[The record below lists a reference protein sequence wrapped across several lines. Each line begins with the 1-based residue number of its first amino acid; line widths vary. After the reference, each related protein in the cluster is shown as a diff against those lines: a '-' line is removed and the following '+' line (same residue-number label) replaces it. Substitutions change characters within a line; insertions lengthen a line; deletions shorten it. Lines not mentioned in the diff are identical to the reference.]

1 MLMVACTSDPAEGSL
16 YHLYADRKGLS
27 VAEVDGFVLNDT
39 VRIDVVMLQAESP
52 EEWQQLKAEFDIRG
66 QQLVADTVPV
76 HAFRMAGPPDP
87 GIIDIG
93 TDAPAA
99 VQRYLDAQVRQWN
112 GQKVCPQGKQHL
124 TARVVGHVDHTCNVD
139 RIRMAVLRI

>member
-66 QQLVADTVPV
+66 DEGSVSWLGEVENP
-76 HAFRMAGPPDP
+76 
-87 GIIDIG
+87 
-93 TDAPAA
+93 
-99 VQRYLDAQVRQWN
+99 VQRTEWN
-112 GQKVCPQGKQHL
+112 GGPVMRVIASHDKQAIGFYRIDSEPQYDALLDYQLNKMK
-124 TARVVGHVDHTCNVD
+124 TNN
-139 RIRMAVLRI
+139 

>member
-66 QQLVADTVPV
+66 DEGSVSWLGEVENP
-76 HAFRMAGPPDP
+76 
-87 GIIDIG
+87 
-93 TDAPAA
+93 
-99 VQRYLDAQVRQWN
+99 VQRTEWN
-112 GQKVCPQGKQHL
+112 GGPDSFMTDV
-124 TARVVGHVDHTCNVD
+124 
-139 RIRMAVLRI
+139 

>member
-66 QQLVADTVPV
+66 DEGSVSWLGEVENP
-76 HAFRMAGPPDP
+76 
-87 GIIDIG
+87 
-93 TDAPAA
+93 
-99 VQRYLDAQVRQWN
+99 VQRTEWN
-112 GQKVCPQGKQHL
+112 GGPVMRVIASHNKQAIGFYRIDNEPQYDALLDYQLNKMK
-124 TARVVGHVDHTCNVD
+124 TNN
-139 RIRMAVLRI
+139 